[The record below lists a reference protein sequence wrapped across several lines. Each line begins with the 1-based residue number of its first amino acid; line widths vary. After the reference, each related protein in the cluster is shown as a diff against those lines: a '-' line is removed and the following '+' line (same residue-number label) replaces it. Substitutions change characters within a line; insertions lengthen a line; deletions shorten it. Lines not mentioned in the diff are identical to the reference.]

1 LDTFTAVQPPSNR
14 PIHTPNSSRG
24 FTLIELLVVIAML
37 AILMSL
43 AVPSFS
49 TLVKNSRVSNLGN
62 EFILG
67 IGFARSEAIGRN
79 KCVTMC
85 VPTDMNADATHIACA
100 TSGTEW
106 NSGWIIFSNPKCDSD
121 PADTTAELLKAYVG
135 NDAGPTLNGT
145 GTKRVIMFDSRGR
158 ATTLGTPASLSIS
171 PPGES
176 ATKMVCVDML
186 GRARV
191 GNVGSISCDG
201 TNRN

>member
-1 LDTFTAVQPPSNR
+1 MPS
-14 PIHTPNSSRG
+14 SSRG
-24 FTLIELLVVIAML
+24 FTLIELIVVIAML
-37 AILMSL
+37 AILVSL
-43 AVPSFS
+43 AAPSFS
-49 TLVKNSRVSNLGN
+49 TMAKNSRVSNLGN

-85 VPTDMNADATHIACA
+85 VPKDINAPNLECA
-100 TSGTEW
+100 TTGVEW
-106 NSGWIIFSNPKCDSD
+106 NPGWIIFSNPKCDGKVD
-121 PADTTAELLKAYVG
+121 DTTAELLKAYVG
-135 NDAGPTLNGT
+135 NSAGPTLNGT
-145 GTKRVIMFDSRGR
+145 GTPHSFTFDSRGR
-158 ATTLGTPASLSIS
+158 VTPLGAATSLNIA
-171 PPGES
+171 PPGEA